1 MARRERL
8 TLGIDIDG
16 TVTEPN
22 CFIPYLNEA
31 FGKNLTFDDILQY
44 ELHPLYEVSEE
55 EMEKWFAAHSSRIY
69 ASSPLQPGAR
79 DVLRTLAREHVLIYI
94 SARTES
100 EYDTTFT
107 WFKKHDVPYDA
118 IHLIGTHRK
127 IEKAREQQVQLFF
140 EDKYDNAC
148 DLCEELSIPV
158 ILFDTPYNQ
167 GPLPDQVY
175 RIHSWQEV
183 PAVVEKTRNLV
194 ESTS

>member
-1 MARRERL
+1 MESKKHL

-31 FGKNLTFDDILQY
+31 FGKNLSFDQIVQY
-44 ELHPLYEVSEE
+44 ELHPLYGVSED
-55 EMEKWFAAHSSRIY
+55 EMEAWFNKNSSRIY
-69 ASSPLQPGAR
+69 AASPIRPEVRDILQA
-79 DVLRTLAREHVLIYI
+79 LATEHQLIYI

-100 EYDTTFT
+100 EYTTTFS

-118 IHLIGTHRK
+118 IHLIGSHRK
-127 IEKAREQQVQLFF
+127 IEKAREQSVQLFL

-167 GPLPDQVY
+167 GPLPENVH
-175 RIHSWQEV
+175 RIQSWHEV
-183 PAVVEKTRNLV
+183 PPIVEETGQLV
-194 ESTS
+194 EGAR